1 MRAPVVNDDPRALR
15 ATRADLG
22 PARVMRRWGVV
33 LLVVGVL
40 AVAVGV
46 AIHLIEAD
54 THRLCEET
62 NTMARRIDVGL
73 ARPCPTSPLAMIV
86 MVAGGVLA
94 VAGVAIWIVATTRVR
109 AEGEPGNAPED
120 RSRGGPKPP
129 A

>member
-1 MRAPVVNDDPRALR
+1 MNDENSGDNANRA
-15 ATRADLG
+15 ATRA
-22 PARVMRRWGVV
+22 MRRWGVV
-33 LLVVGVL
+33 LLVVGML
-40 AVAVGV
+40 AVAVGA

-73 ARPCPTSPLAMIV
+73 ARPCPTSPLATIV

-94 VAGVAIWIVATTRVR
+94 AGGVAIWIVASARDR
-109 AEGEPGNAPED
+109 AEGEPANAPED
-120 RSRGGPKPP
+120 RSRGGPQPP